1 MNYQNLAYCRFLHI
15 WMTFYFLNLISFC
28 PTLSFYLTFVMH
40 FFNLFNNI
48 SNGSKIYGI
57 VISDVIILYF
67 LNLYSF
73 DLYVYDNIL
82 MFIFYNF
89 LLHIYNKLY
98 HDNINILTLHFE
110 KLPQDDVLHK
120 DENYLEY
127 LIRVWGYVITFIFL
141 HMPNYF
147 VD

>member
-1 MNYQNLAYCRFLHI
+1 
-15 WMTFYFLNLISFC
+15 
-28 PTLSFYLTFVMH
+28 MH